1 MGEILVGTASWTD
14 RSALWPLYEA
24 GKLGALLF
32 QFPPWFTAMTHVVF
46 NNCCGD
52 HAQRNAERMAAL
64 LGVEAAVEP

>member
-1 MGEILVGTASWTD
+1 M
-14 RSALWPLYEA
+14 WPLYEA